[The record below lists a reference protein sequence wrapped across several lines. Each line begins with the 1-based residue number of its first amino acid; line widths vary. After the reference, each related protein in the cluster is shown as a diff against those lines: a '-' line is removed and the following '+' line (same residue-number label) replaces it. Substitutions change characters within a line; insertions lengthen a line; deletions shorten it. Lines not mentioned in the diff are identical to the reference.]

1 MPLPRTQGVTHASV
15 TTVAEPFLDAE
26 SWAVI
31 SRALGLSPREA
42 QIASL
47 MLADE
52 TEDAIATRLG
62 ISAHTVHTH
71 VERLFR
77 KLCVSSRCQ
86 VIVRI
91 FQEYVGLS
99 SRAGALGESSAHGA
113 AHGSRAD

>member
-1 MPLPRTQGVTHASV
+1 MPLPRSQAVIHPSV
-15 TTVAEPFLDAE
+15 AAVAEPFLDAE
-26 SWAVI
+26 SWTVI

-42 QIASL
+42 QIVSL

-52 TEDAIATRLG
+52 TEEAIAARLG

-91 FQEYVGLS
+91 FQEYVGLP
-99 SRAGALGESSAHGA
+99 SRAGTTS
-113 AHGSRAD
+113 DF

>member
-1 MPLPRTQGVTHASV
+1 MSLPRSRALGHPSV
-15 TTVAEPFLDAE
+15 AAVAEPFLDAE
-26 SWAVI
+26 SWTFI

-42 QIASL
+42 QIVSL

-52 TEDAIATRLG
+52 TEDAIAGRLG

-86 VIVRI
+86 VIVRV
-91 FQEYVGLS
+91 FQEYVGLPPRVRDA
-99 SRAGALGESSAHGA
+99 SREIREAALIRGQA
-113 AHGSRAD
+113 

>member
-1 MPLPRTQGVTHASV
+1 MPLPRSQAVSHASA
-15 TTVAEPFLDAE
+15 TAVAEPFLDAE
-26 SWAVI
+26 SWTVI

-42 QIASL
+42 QIVSL
-47 MLADE
+47 MLEDE
-52 TEDAIATRLG
+52 TEDAIAARLG

-91 FQEYVGLS
+91 FQEYVGLPP
-99 SRAGALGESSAHGA
+99 R
-113 AHGSRAD
+113 GSTSNF